1 MLTSSAT
8 ANKQFVNSMDEIAG
22 SMVSHQNYPILKKA
36 VADHLQ
42 VITNRNCRNCM
53 FAMMPQTD
61 HTLCDHHMVKPD
73 TPENFNFIGCGYWAS
88 RV

>member
-1 MLTSSAT
+1 MLTSLAT

-42 VITNRNCRNCM
+42 VTTNRNCRN
-53 FAMMPQTD
+53 
-61 HTLCDHHMVKPD
+61 
-73 TPENFNFIGCGYWAS
+73 
-88 RV
+88 